1 MSIATKGEGAGMTV
15 NVALIGYGLAGASFH
30 APFIAAEPRLRLA
43 RVVTS
48 RSDAVAQAF
57 PDAAVSADAG
67 AAIADPAIDL
77 VVIATPNATHAPL
90 ARQALEAGKHVVV
103 DKPFVLDPAEG
114 AELIALARDRMRVLT
129 VFHNRRW
136 DGDFLTVAKLV
147 AEGRLGEIA
156 LAEFRWDRFRPEIK
170 QGWKEVPEQG
180 AGLLADLGPH
190 LIDQAI
196 RLFGFPDAI
205 AGDVALQRP
214 GTLIDDYFEIRLH
227 YGARRVILSS
237 STLVAAPR
245 PRFALHGTKCSFVK
259 HGIDPQEA
267 VLRAGGSPRDPG
279 YGVEAP
285 EHYGLLTTADGSE
298 RIATERGDWGV
309 FYRGVAD
316 AVIDG
321 APPPVDPADAVAGL
335 SIIDSVRR
343 SASEGRA
350 LGFTG

>member
-1 MSIATKGEGAGMTV
+1 MTV

-48 RSDAVAQAF
+48 RSEAVAQAF
-57 PDAAVSADAG
+57 PDAAVSADADV
-67 AAIADPAIDL
+67 AIADPDIDL
-77 VVIATPNATHAPL
+77 VVIATPNATHGPL

-103 DKPFVLDPAEG
+103 DKPFVLDSEEG
-114 AELIALARDRMRVLT
+114 AALIALARDRARMLS

-136 DGDFLTVAKLV
+136 DGDFLTVARLV
-147 AEGRLGEIA
+147 ASGQLGEIA

-170 QGWKEVPEQG
+170 QSWKEVPEQG

-190 LIDQAI
+190 LIDQTI
-196 RLFGFPDAI
+196 RLFGFPDTI
-205 AGDVALQRP
+205 VGDVAFQRA
-214 GTLIDDYFEIRLH
+214 GTLIDDYFEITFH

-245 PRFALHGTKCSFVK
+245 PRFALHGPKGSFVK
-259 HGIDPQEA
+259 YGIDPQEA
-267 VLRAGGSPRDPG
+267 LLRAGGRPSDPG
-279 YGVEAP
+279 YGVEPP
-285 EHYGLLTTADGSE
+285 EHWGVLTTAAGSE
-298 RIATERGDWGV
+298 ALATERGDWGV
-309 FYRGVAD
+309 FYCGVAD

-335 SIIDSVRR
+335 SIIECARR

-350 LGFTG
+350 LRFTG